1 MCGIAGY
8 VGRSL
13 VDPEQRKQVLTD
25 MMDMIVH
32 RGPNSAGQFIDD
44 RAAMGFRR
52 LSIIDLE
59 GGNQPIYNENEDKVI
74 TFNGEIYNFP
84 ALKKTLIAAGHRFST
99 KADTEVILHGY
110 EEWGTDVVKKLRGM
124 FAFVIYDRK
133 TGELFGARDHFGIK
147 PFYYSL
153 LDNGDFLY
161 GSEIKSFLPYPAF
174 ERKLN
179 KKALKPFLFFQYSAM
194 DTETFFEGVYKLPEG
209 HCFTLKD
216 GKMQIRKFWDMNFR
230 EGRESLDE
238 IVDEIDDA
246 VVESVNA
253 HRIADVEVGSFLSSG
268 VDSSFVAA
276 VLRPDKTYSV
286 GFDKT
291 YNEAMYAEKLADH
304 LHINHSSRVVSADEA
319 FEAFPKIQWYLDEP
333 DANPS
338 CVPLYFL
345 SELASRELRV
355 VMSGE
360 GADELFAGYQDYG
373 PYTKVEAVIVLA
385 NVLKHLPKPFRKG
398 LLRLLKK
405 SKRNFRGKLEIVR
418 SLDEP
423 RNFFVGQAKIMEE
436 SEAEALLTAPYRKSK
451 SVREILDPIFD
462 RSRGLSN
469 VKQMQYN
476 DIHHFMTKDILL
488 KADKMSM
495 AHSLELRVPLL
506 DRKLAE
512 VAEKVPTPY
521 LIKGKTSKFAF
532 RQAASRHLPKEWFN
546 RKKMGF
552 PTPIKAWLETETYYK
567 QVRELFAMDFAGEF
581 FDQAAILK
589 LLDDTYAK
597 KVNGR
602 RKVWTIFT
610 FLTWY
615 KAYFIDWQ
623 PKRSA

>member
-99 KADTEVILHGY
+99 EADTEVILHGY

-124 FAFVIYDRK
+124 FSFVIYDRK

-373 PYTKVEAVIVLA
+373 PYTKVEAVIALA
-385 NVLKHLPKPFRKG
+385 NVLKHLPRPFRKG

-532 RQAASRHLPKEWFN
+532 RQAFQPPSRPGLRQRPTISRFASSLP
-546 RKKMGF
+546 
-552 PTPIKAWLETETYYK
+552 
-567 QVRELFAMDFAGEF
+567 
-581 FDQAAILK
+581 
-589 LLDDTYAK
+589 
-597 KVNGR
+597 
-602 RKVWTIFT
+602 WTLPGSSLIRLPF
-610 FLTWY
+610 
-615 KAYFIDWQ
+615 
-623 PKRSA
+623 